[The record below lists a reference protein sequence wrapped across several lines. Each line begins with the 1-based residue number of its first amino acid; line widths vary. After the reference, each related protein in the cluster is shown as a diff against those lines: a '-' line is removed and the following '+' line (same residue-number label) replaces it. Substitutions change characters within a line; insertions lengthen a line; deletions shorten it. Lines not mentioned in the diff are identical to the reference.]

1 MISSTMRRLMHMS
14 SRWVMSSCP
23 LFSPPFHAG
32 TIGICFHFLSV
43 FPPWFRPTCG
53 RRETRRSNRGTALE
67 DKHPSLGVRLKQ
79 ICLTYPIV
87 FVVRILIT
95 SEKKIQTSLLFRLIF
110 CKSQF
115 LEPQPLCNR
124 SICLVVFFCFFFC
137 YCFTQWED
145 FSTDVCWMERGCK
158 FCEPTKIHRADKH
171 RSILPVRFYLLWR
184 G

>member
-137 YCFTQWED
+137 YCFTQCVSQQRSTEQI
-145 FSTDVCWMERGCK
+145 STDPYC
-158 FCEPTKIHRADKH
+158 
-171 RSILPVRFYLLWR
+171 L
-184 G
+184 